1 MVGAVAC
8 GVRVLCWW
16 SGDMRWFAGTL
27 DAFDAVKYEHTVRY
41 DDGDVQQHCLFRDM
55 VSCPQSRQGIAV
67 RFGDVFQVKE

>member
-1 MVGAVAC
+1 
-8 GVRVLCWW
+8 
-16 SGDMRWFAGTL
+16 MRWFAGTL